1 MMTATTPASGPGATT
16 EPSSGIRL
24 SQTTLVSLARRFPLV
39 RRRTAACGQLA
50 ERVEDVAQAAYTLSI
65 NPARTAERA
74 TYALNSAAL
83 LASDCKRPEL
93 AVDLCWRQVEIYTAQ
108 SAPLTVPAAMAML
121 GPVTNIARLRALSGQ
136 TDSAISLLTQLLR
149 AVRTGGRTTI
159 EGHVLRLDQVE
170 GAVEDRRALVRWTW
184 GRLLTD
190 GIKALALVGRWSD
203 AARLVT
209 TYNGLGDRL
218 TEPRQAMVLASLLD
232 GDLPAARRHLTEATP
247 GNLWEHE
254 VGSCLAVLTTTPQA
268 RAEAARAMVDAFR
281 RGSPQEGYV
290 AHRARHGVTVAL
302 LARATENPHAD
313 DMVRQVA
320 DEAIGTLDGYA
331 AREVLRHA
339 DWGLSE
345 QDHGRLERIMERS
358 GLTGG
363 RLTGQMLTK
372 LQNAADSAASTL
384 GETLASG
391 RL

>member
-1 MMTATTPASGPGATT
+1 MMTATTPVPGPGATA
-16 EPSSGIRL
+16 EPSSVARL
-24 SQTTLVSLARRFPLV
+24 SQTTAVSLARRFPLV

-50 ERVEDVAQAAYTLSI
+50 ERVDGVAQAAHTLSI
-65 NPARTAERA
+65 NPARTVERA
-74 TYALNSAAL
+74 TYALNNAAL

-108 SAPLTVPAAMAML
+108 SAPLTVTAAMAML

-159 EGHVLRLDQVE
+159 DGHVLRLDRVDGTME
-170 GAVEDRRALVRWTW
+170 ERRALVRWMW
-184 GRLLTD
+184 SRLLTD

-232 GDLPAARRHLTEATP
+232 GDLGGARRQLEAATV
-247 GNLWEHE
+247 GDLWEHD
-254 VGSCLAVLTTTPQA
+254 VASCLTVLTTTPSA

-281 RGSPQEGYV
+281 RGSPQEGHAAY
-290 AHRARHGVTVAL
+290 RARHGVTVAL

-313 DMVRQVA
+313 DVVRQVA
-320 DEAIGTLDGYA
+320 AEAIGALDGYA

-339 DWGLSE
+339 DWGLSD

-372 LQNAADSAASTL
+372 LQNAADSAVTTL
-384 GETLASG
+384 GETMASG